1 VTNTIVAFNT
11 DMTGAEHDCN
21 RRDTTTVITSGGGNI
36 FGDSAE
42 NCAMYFTANGDL
54 LSTDPGVEPGAP
66 ADHGGPTPTILLTPN
81 APAIDGGQAAGC
93 PPTDQ
98 RGLPRPAG
106 AACDV
111 GAIEMQ

>member
-1 VTNTIVAFNT
+1 MENSLACHRIVTSAPHHTANQ
-11 DMTGAEHDCN
+11 
-21 RRDTTTVITSGGGNI
+21 GGNI

-81 APAIDGGQAAGC
+81 APAIDGGQ
-93 PPTDQ
+93 DL
-98 RGLPRPAG
+98 GLALLGDEQVRELT
-106 AACDV
+106 ACDV